1 MLRSQR
7 SVHTLTMSLER
18 VPLAGFE
25 PATYRVEDGCSES
38 AELQGCAGW
47 SGPFDGKPL
56 PTYSLGTR
64 STKPST
70 GPDAPA
76 CVVPSI
82 MWASVTRSE

>member
-47 SGPFDGKPL
+47 SGPFRRE
-56 PTYSLGTR
+56 TT
-64 STKPST
+64 
-70 GPDAPA
+70 PDLFAGHE
-76 CVVPSI
+76 VNE
-82 MWASVTRSE
+82 TLHRT